1 MARVIV
7 SRLCV
12 LLLTASAAGAL
23 AQAPAAT
30 GGPEQALLPVLNQ
43 RSGQLEAFLLLEP
56 GTASASPLE
65 RIIGRAGPPPLLSRR
80 LTSLGAGAL
89 TARLEL
95 DAQPGL
101 ALLCDSS
108 AALVTL
114 GALADHCL
122 LAQIDRRAADPLLAR
137 TRIGNLAGSL
147 TWGSE
152 EASVTFGLDLSR
164 GQLDAVEALSGP
176 LGLGANPIG
185 SWSLGSHRIAP
196 ALGGLLSDYRQDRVG
211 VDSQFRLGQEGWLSL
226 GGSLAR
232 AQLLPGDGLLL
243 PGAHAWHSNEIVLG
257 GGWGAFSGAITSR
270 VIEVPGQ
277 PGQSTA
283 LDIALS
289 WRMPWQAQITVG
301 ARQLSGGS
309 ADPDDPFGVR
319 GLDGRNDG
327 EDRVPYVR
335 YKQDL

>member
-12 LLLTASAAGAL
+12 VLLAASAASAL
-23 AQAPAAT
+23 AQAPAT
-30 GGPEQALLPVLNQ
+30 TEVPEQALLPVLNQ
-43 RSGQLEAFLLLEP
+43 RSGQLEALLLVEP
-56 GTASASPLE
+56 AGASASPLE

-80 LTSLGAGAL
+80 LTTLGTGAL
-89 TARLEL
+89 TASLDL

-137 TRIGNLAGSL
+137 TRIGNVAGTL
-147 TWGSE
+147 TWGGP

-176 LGLGANPIG
+176 IGLGTDPIAP
-185 SWSLGSHRIAP
+185 WSLGSRGTAP
-196 ALGGLLSDYRQDRVG
+196 VFGGLLSDYRQNRLG
-211 VDSQFRLGQEGWLSL
+211 FNGRFRLGEEGWLSL

-243 PGAHAWHSNEIVLG
+243 PGAHSWHSNEFTLG

-277 PGQSTA
+277 SGQSSA

-301 ARQLSGGS
+301 ARQLSGGI
-309 ADPDDPFGVR
+309 ADPDDPFGMR
-319 GLDGRNDG
+319 GLDGRSDG